1 MEVKKFLKFFKIFII
16 FYIVISFAWILI
28 FSGKEFFK
36 IISYV
41 NFFFIFLGFLNWF
54 LFLILDGLRLILIS
68 RGLKK
73 QLSLLTS
80 IEFITSGSFLALI
93 TPFGSGGLPYQIWL
107 LNKYGF
113 SISQTISLIILRG
126 ICIFIP
132 YLTFLPFVINFLKT
146 TISKIF
152 LFYSFFIAVLF
163 LIFVL
168 LKKDYRQALKRIDFK
183 FLILALLISFPI
195 QSLYLSFLYIV
206 LKAFSIKVEFPEA
219 FFKQIIMQLSTYF
232 QITPGGLGISEI
244 ISSIIISENLDFK
257 FIGFVVVLWRFF
269 SGYLSGFFG
278 FYFVF
283 RRFYS
288 SNTKTLSS

>member
-16 FYIVISFAWILI
+16 FYIVISFTWILF
-28 FSGKEFFK
+28 FSGKEFLK

-41 NFFFIFLGFLNWF
+41 DFLFILLGFLNWS
-54 LFLILDGLRLILIS
+54 LFLILDSLRLKILS
-68 RGLKK
+68 KGLKK
-73 QLSLLTS
+73 NLNLLRS

-113 SISQTISLIILRG
+113 KVSETISLILFRG
-126 ICIFIP
+126 ICIFVP

-146 TISKIF
+146 TISKFF
-152 LFYSFFIAVLF
+152 LFYSFIIAILF

-168 LKKDYRQALKRIDFK
+168 MKKNYRQALKQIDFK
-183 FLILALLISFPI
+183 FLFFALLISFPI

-206 LKAFSIKVEFPEA
+206 LNAFSIKIEFLEA
-219 FFKQIIMQLSTYF
+219 FFKQLIMQLSTYF
-232 QITPGGLGISEI
+232 QITPGGIGISEL

-257 FIGFVVVLWRFF
+257 FIGFVIVLWRFF
-269 SGYLSGFFG
+269 SSYLNGFFG

>member
-1 MEVKKFLKFFKIFII
+1 MEVKKFLRFFKIFII
-16 FYIVISFAWILI
+16 FYILISFAWILI
-28 FSGKEFFK
+28 FSGREFFK

-41 NFFFIFLGFLNWF
+41 NFFFIFFGFLNWF

-68 RGLKK
+68 RGFKK

-132 YLTFLPFVINFLKT
+132 YLTFLPFVINFFKT

-152 LFYSFFIAVLF
+152 LFYSFLIAVLF

-206 LKAFSIKVEFPEA
+206 LKAFSIKVEFLEA

>member
-28 FSGKEFFK
+28 FSGREFFK

-41 NFFFIFLGFLNWF
+41 NFFFVFLGFLNWF

-113 SISQTISLIILRG
+113 SISQTISLIILRN
-126 ICIFIP
+126 
-132 YLTFLPFVINFLKT
+132 YNK
-146 TISKIF
+146 
-152 LFYSFFIAVLF
+152 
-163 LIFVL
+163 
-168 LKKDYRQALKRIDFK
+168 
-183 FLILALLISFPI
+183 
-195 QSLYLSFLYIV
+195 
-206 LKAFSIKVEFPEA
+206 
-219 FFKQIIMQLSTYF
+219 
-232 QITPGGLGISEI
+232 
-244 ISSIIISENLDFK
+244 
-257 FIGFVVVLWRFF
+257 
-269 SGYLSGFFG
+269 
-278 FYFVF
+278 
-283 RRFYS
+283 
-288 SNTKTLSS
+288 